1 MGRVCLVVTGVEH
14 FGHFAG
20 PRRAQ
25 RRMELLMGLPSVE
38 LTFDF
43 RDQVLLFLV
52 DFDELGGAE
61 YGGRLMLRVSN

>member
-1 MGRVCLVVTGVEH
+1 
-14 FGHFAG
+14 
-20 PRRAQ
+20 
-25 RRMELLMGLPSVE
+25 MELLMGLPSVE